1 MKKTLTANISGT
13 VFHIEEDAFEALN
26 RYLGNIRGRF
36 AGTAGRDDIMADIEA
51 RVAELLHERLDGRRQ
66 VVSAADVEHIVGIM
80 GQPEDFVDE
89 ESRSE
94 RAGPSAET
102 FTATASGKRRFF
114 RDSED
119 KWLAGILGGLGA
131 YIGVDPLWLR
141 IAAIALVLASVGV
154 LIPIYILLWILVPR
168 AETATD
174 RLQMRGEPVTVD
186 NIKRVVEEG
195 AEKLKQGGERLA
207 NEASSLGRDWQSGS
221 ANRRSRAAEVI
232 LKLVGIA
239 LIVFAFSLLLGLV
252 TGLIGGSV
260 SLWHATW
267 SNEDLGLLDLGE
279 ILFTSRSHALWFC
292 IGLFT
297 LLVVPIIG
305 LFLSGFRLLLDTRA
319 PKWLGF
325 TLVAVWCLAF
335 IPALWG
341 AMDIGRDFKRGNSTL
356 TEIELIQPASGTL
369 YLDSME
375 PKNADGEW
383 SIDYNDGDLDID
395 LEGLHVENGY
405 VQGGWARLDI
415 ERSADSL
422 FHLKVEREARGAT
435 AKTAL
440 NRAANIQFAY
450 SQQEDVLN
458 VSPVISYATSDKFR
472 GQDVHFTLEVPVG
485 KNIYL
490 RPGSKHVIY
499 DIDNVT
505 NTYDS
510 DMLGRTWT
518 MTSRGLE
525 DLNAPKAPLD
535 SDPETP
541 ETPADTIKVKDGP
554 VAAVVW
560 SNPAKRQSSLRPSP
574 PRHIHPKPSAQ
585 LPFHT
590 KTELVI
596 PNVLA
601 LFFQHLH
608 QR

>member
-36 AGTAGRDDIMADIEA
+36 AGTAGREDIMADIEA
-51 RVAELLHERLDGRRQ
+51 RVAELFHERLDGRRQ
-66 VVSAADVEHIVGIM
+66 VVSTADVEHVVGIM

-94 RAGPSAET
+94 RTGSSAEPY
-102 FTATASGKRRFF
+102 TAAPGKRRFF

-119 KWLAGILGGLGA
+119 KWLGGILGGLGA

-141 IAAIALVLASVGV
+141 IGTIALVLASVGV

-174 RLQMRGEPVTVD
+174 RLQMRGEPVTVE

-207 NEASSLGRDWQSGS
+207 NEASSLGRDWQSG
-221 ANRRSRAAEVI
+221 AAGRKSRAVEII

-239 LIVFAFSLLLGLV
+239 LIITAFSMLIGLV

-267 SNEDLGLLDLGE
+267 SNEDLGILDLGAL
-279 ILFTSRSHALWFC
+279 LFNSPEQALWMAIGC
-292 IGLFT
+292 IT
-297 LLVVPIIG
+297 LITIPILG
-305 LFLSGFRLLLDTRA
+305 LFLSGFRLLTGTRT
-319 PKWLGF
+319 PRWLGF
-325 TLVAVWCLAF
+325 SMLLIWLAAWIPVTYSGVAL
-335 IPALWG
+335 G
-341 AMDIGRDFKRGNSTL
+341 KDFKRSNSVL
-356 TEIELIQPASGTL
+356 TEIELIQPASGML

-375 PKNADGEW
+375 PTNASGDW
-383 SIDYNDGDLDID
+383 SIDYNDGDLNVD
-395 LEGLHVENGY
+395 LDGLHLENGL

-440 NRAANIQFAY
+440 NRAANIQFSYA
-450 SQQEDVLN
+450 QEADVLH
-458 VSPVISYATSDKFR
+458 VSPVIAYATSDKFR
-472 GQDVHFTLEVPVG
+472 GQDVHFTLEVPEG
-485 KNIYL
+485 KSIYL

-505 NTYDS
+505 NTYDN

-525 DLNAPKAPLD
+525 DLHAPKT
-535 SDPETP
+535 TP
-541 ETPADTIKVKDGP
+541 EVPTLPTDTIKVKTGP

-560 SNPAKRQSSLRPSP
+560 TKPAKRKSGVRPYQPNPVQSKR
-574 PRHIHPKPSAQ
+574 SAQ
-585 LPFHT
+585 VTAAQHHA
-590 KTELVI
+590 ELVV
-596 PNVLA
+596 PNILG
-601 LFFQHLH
+601 LFFQRLH
-608 QR
+608 HR